1 MTSFNLSSLPQR
13 KIVNYFKDLD
23 IDIHENY
30 LIKPNPIIVQKFY
43 MECLIVYKNKSY
55 FNDTNNSSIL
65 LNFIKE
71 VIDFLSAIGLKNLS
85 FKDIFNPNEK
95 TFTIICSYIANFSM
109 FRDSKKDVYD
119 KAIEIY
125 EKSVKEKNKLILK
138 KNELSNKIIELRC
151 KNNDNIKK
159 NINIISQ
166 IKELDEKL
174 HESKTNQMKKIEDI
188 TKLKNEK
195 INLLDNLYALEM
207 IEHNL
212 IQDIKKLNLQIISKP
227 EDLIKIVDTM
237 KTTFDKEKDEIK
249 NMIKSIIN
257 KNDKIINSQK
267 HLKKIKQ
274 IHKLAI
280 EYVTLNEKY
289 DKLDQQTFV
298 INSNIKHY
306 ESSIKSKEIKI
317 AYIQKQINQFESKIE
332 TLNIKSKKFNDEIN
346 CKLIEIQNE
355 HKKLADEKTNKEN
368 IKIQNNIEIQKY
380 MTIKTNEENK
390 FVKSCNELFDLLIEL
405 KTKIEL
411 NKL

>member
-1 MTSFNLSSLPQR
+1 MAFFNLSSLPQR

-43 MECLIVYKNKSY
+43 MDCLVIYKNKSY
-55 FNDTNNSSIL
+55 FNDTNNSSVL

-71 VIDFLSAIGLKNLS
+71 VIDFLSVIGLKNLS

-109 FRDSKKDVYD
+109 FRDSKKDIYD

-125 EKSVKEKNKLILK
+125 EKSIKEKNKLIVK
-138 KNELSNKIIELRC
+138 KTELLNNIMTLRC

-159 NINIISQ
+159 NMHVMSQ
-166 IKELDEKL
+166 IKEIEEKL
-174 HESKTNQMKKIEDI
+174 HEAKINQMKKIEDI
-188 TKLKNEK
+188 SKLKNEK

-212 IQDIKKLNLQIISKP
+212 IQDVKKLNLQIISKP
-227 EDLIKIVDTM
+227 EDLIRIVDTM
-237 KTTFDKEKDEIK
+237 KITFDKEKDEIK
-249 NMIKSIIN
+249 NMIQSIRN
-257 KNDKIINSQK
+257 KNDKVAINQK
-267 HLKKIKQ
+267 YLKKIKQ
-274 IHKLAI
+274 IHQLAI
-280 EYVTLNEKY
+280 EYVKLNEEY
-289 DKLDQQTFV
+289 DKLDQQTII

-317 AYIQKQINQFESKIE
+317 AYIQKQINQFENKIE
-332 TLNIKSKKFNDEIN
+332 TLDINSKKFNDEIN
-346 CKLIEIQNE
+346 YKLVEIQNE

-380 MTIKTNEENK
+380 MSIKINEENN

>member
-1 MTSFNLSSLPQR
+1 MAFFNLSSLPQR

-43 MECLIVYKNKSY
+43 MDCLVIYKNKSY
-55 FNDTNNSSIL
+55 FNDTNNSSVL

-71 VIDFLSAIGLKNLS
+71 VIDFLSVIGLKNLS

-109 FRDSKKDVYD
+109 FRDSKKDIYD

-125 EKSVKEKNKLILK
+125 EKSIKEKNKLIVK
-138 KNELSNKIIELRC
+138 KTELLNNIMTLRC

-159 NINIISQ
+159 NMHVMSQ
-166 IKELDEKL
+166 IKEIEEKL
-174 HESKTNQMKKIEDI
+174 HEAKINQMKKIEDI
-188 TKLKNEK
+188 SKLKNEK

-212 IQDIKKLNLQIISKP
+212 IQDVKKLNLQIISKP
-227 EDLIKIVDTM
+227 EDLIRIVDTM
-237 KTTFDKEKDEIK
+237 KITFDKEKDEIK
-249 NMIKSIIN
+249 NMIQSIRN
-257 KNDKIINSQK
+257 KNDKVAINQK
-267 HLKKIKQ
+267 YLKKIKQ
-274 IHKLAI
+274 IHQLAT
-280 EYVTLNEKY
+280 EYVKLNEEY
-289 DKLDQQTFV
+289 DKLDQQTII

-317 AYIQKQINQFESKIE
+317 AYIQKQINQFENKIE
-332 TLNIKSKKFNDEIN
+332 TLDIKSKKFNDEIN
-346 CKLIEIQNE
+346 YKLVEIQNE

-380 MTIKTNEENK
+380 MSIKINEENN

>member
-1 MTSFNLSSLPQR
+1 MAFFNLSSLPQR

-43 MECLIVYKNKSY
+43 MDCLVIYKNKSY
-55 FNDTNNSSIL
+55 FNDTNNSSVL

-71 VIDFLSAIGLKNLS
+71 VIDFLSVIGLKNLS

-109 FRDSKKDVYD
+109 FRDSKKDIYD

-125 EKSVKEKNKLILK
+125 EKSIKEKNKLIVK
-138 KNELSNKIIELRC
+138 KTELLNNIMTLRC

-159 NINIISQ
+159 NMHVMSQ
-166 IKELDEKL
+166 IKEIEEKL
-174 HESKTNQMKKIEDI
+174 HEAKINQMKKIEDI
-188 TKLKNEK
+188 SKLKNEK

-212 IQDIKKLNLQIISKP
+212 IQDVKKLNLQIISKP
-227 EDLIKIVDTM
+227 EDLIRIVDTM
-237 KTTFDKEKDEIK
+237 KITFDKEKDEIK
-249 NMIKSIIN
+249 NMIQSIRN
-257 KNDKIINSQK
+257 KNDKVAINQK
-267 HLKKIKQ
+267 YLKKIKQ
-274 IHKLAI
+274 IHQLAI
-280 EYVTLNEKY
+280 EYVKLNEEY
-289 DKLDQQTFV
+289 DKLDQQTII

-317 AYIQKQINQFESKIE
+317 AYIQKQINQFENKIE
-332 TLNIKSKKFNDEIN
+332 TLDIKSKKFNDEIN
-346 CKLIEIQNE
+346 YKLVEIQNE

-368 IKIQNNIEIQKY
+368 IKIQKY
-380 MTIKTNEENK
+380 MSIKINEENN